1 MPELKASSLMVGR
14 KALHSK
20 PGGSPTH
27 RGGYSP
33 NHRGGL
39 PGLASGSPG
48 QKGYVP
54 SQLESRARQPVHVR
68 TDWKAKYLK

>member
-20 PGGSPTH
+20 QGGSPTH

-33 NHRGGL
+33 THRGL
-39 PGLASGSPG
+39 PGLANGSPG
-48 QKGYVP
+48 QRGYVP
-54 SQLESRARQPVHVR
+54 SQLESKPRQAFHVR